1 MHRYTLEPYAGIKS
15 RYDCP
20 LCNRRHTFSRYIDTA
35 TGEHIGP
42 EVGRCSRLIN
52 CGYHYKP
59 SAYFARNGL
68 PHDRNAYRPL
78 TYRQIAQTSYLPASL
93 LQQSLKGYR
102 HNHLMQYLVKR
113 FGDKAAYEQ
122 AKRYRVGS
130 AKHWPGASVFWQVD
144 TDGQIRTGKVMLYD
158 AESGKRVKQP
168 FNHITWVHTLLMRNV
183 ECQMRNEKN
192 KNTSA
197 IGIPT
202 SDFKIKQCM
211 FGEHLLPAS
220 PGMPVAICES
230 EKSAIMASICYPQLL
245 WLASGS
251 LSGLTAGK
259 CKCLHGRK
267 VILVPDVNGYDQWN
281 KKAAELSAAM
291 PSVKFTVMQMLESNS
306 SPDEAEWDIAD
317 FL

>member
-20 LCNRRHTFSRYIDTA
+20 LCNHRHTFSRYIDTV
-35 TGEHIGP
+35 TGEHLGP

-59 SAYFARNGL
+59 SAYFERNGL

-78 TYRQIAQTSYLPASL
+78 TYRQIAQTSYLPDAL
-93 LQQSLKGYR
+93 LQQTLKGYQ

-122 AKRYRVGS
+122 AKRYRLGS
-130 AKHWPGASVFWQVD
+130 AKHWPGASVFWQID
-144 TDGQIRTGKVMLYD
+144 TDGRIRTGKVMLYD

-168 FNHITWVHTLLMRNV
+168 FNHITWVHSL
-183 ECQMRNEKN
+183 
-192 KNTSA
+192 
-197 IGIPT
+197 IGSYQLAVGTTANYKPPT
-202 SDFKIKQCM
+202 ANFNIKQCL

-230 EKSAIMASICYPQLL
+230 EKSAIIAAICYPQLL

-306 SPDEAEWDIAD
+306 SPDEAGWDIAD